1 MDIVNVGA
9 GIYGGM
15 EKKLNPVGA
24 VRMLIKKVKKMS
36 DDRGPNDLE
45 KIIQKLETSV
55 KELEKDNWRLA
66 KEVDRLNDY
75 VQILEMQK
83 KK

>member
-1 MDIVNVGA
+1 
-9 GIYGGM
+9 
-15 EKKLNPVGA
+15 
-24 VRMLIKKVKKMS
+24 MS

-45 KIIQKLETSV
+45 KIIEKLGTSV

-75 VQILEMQK
+75 VQILEMEK
-83 KK
+83 KNEYK

>member
-1 MDIVNVGA
+1 MLVLVS
-9 GIYGGM
+9 M
-15 EKKLNPVGA
+15 EVW
-24 VRMLIKKVKKMS
+24 KKVS

-45 KIIQKLETSV
+45 RTIEKLKTSV

>member
-1 MDIVNVGA
+1 MI
-9 GIYGGM
+9 
-15 EKKLNPVGA
+15 
-24 VRMLIKKVKKMS
+24 KKMS

-45 KIIQKLETSV
+45 KIIEKLGTSV

-75 VQILEMQK
+75 VQILEMEK
-83 KK
+83 KNEYK

>member
-1 MDIVNVGA
+1 MLVLVS
-9 GIYGGM
+9 M
-15 EKKLNPVGA
+15 EVW
-24 VRMLIKKVKKMS
+24 KKVS

-45 KIIQKLETSV
+45 KIIKELETRIEYV
-55 KELEKDNWRLA
+55 EKDNWRLA

-75 VQILEMQK
+75 VQILEMEK

>member
-1 MDIVNVGA
+1 MI
-9 GIYGGM
+9 
-15 EKKLNPVGA
+15 
-24 VRMLIKKVKKMS
+24 KKMS

>member
-1 MDIVNVGA
+1 
-9 GIYGGM
+9 
-15 EKKLNPVGA
+15 
-24 VRMLIKKVKKMS
+24 MS

-45 KIIQKLETSV
+45 KTIEGLKTSV
-55 KELEKDNWRLA
+55 KELEKDNWQLA